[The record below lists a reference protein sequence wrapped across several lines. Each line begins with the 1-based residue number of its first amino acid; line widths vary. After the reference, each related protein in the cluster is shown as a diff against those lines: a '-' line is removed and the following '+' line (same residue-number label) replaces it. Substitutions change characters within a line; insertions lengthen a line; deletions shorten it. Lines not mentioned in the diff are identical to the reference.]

1 MGDVRMTCQNSS
13 SRVPHSVLSATAL
26 CGCLLSPWVLAD
38 SMSIQ
43 ANNFTLQN
51 ALISSMNTGK
61 VSAEGH
67 FNNSAINGGAY
78 NSMGVSAS
86 GVSITASNVSHSVSG
101 QGAGSSTISGMTI
114 NTHNTG
120 DVSATGSFQGGNIA
134 GSHNGMSVQ
143 AAGSA
148 VTVSNIR

>member
-1 MGDVRMTCQNSS
+1 MTLQKTSS
-13 SRVPHSVLSATAL
+13 KFPHSLLIPTVFCSH
-26 CGCLLSPWVLAD
+26 LLSPWVHAD

-43 ANNFTLQN
+43 SNNFTLQN

-67 FNNSAINGGAY
+67 FNNSAINGGDY

-86 GVSITASNVSHSVSG
+86 GVSVTASNVSHSVSS
-101 QGAGSSTISGMTI
+101 QGSGSSTISGMTI

-120 DVSATGSFQGGNIA
+120 DITATGSFQGGNLT

-143 AAGSA
+143 AAGSS